1 MFGVGRM
8 TDSVNRADATRPRCV
23 LLINPTITA
32 RRNARFPLA
41 MLSLSRA
48 LEGRYITDLLDGNVD
63 RDFVASALRA
73 ISASRVDAV
82 GVTIMGGPQLRSAI
96 AVSRAIRAAAPGIP
110 IIWGGAFPTNCPDA
124 ALNTPY
130 VDYAV
135 RGQGEDT
142 LVQLLDTL
150 FGLRGE
156 TLASIAGLSWR
167 SQGKIIH
174 NKGRMFSAAS
184 LSRRLP
190 YERLEDPTQY
200 LSSTYLGRRTV
211 GYQAA
216 LGCRFRCTFCGVAA
230 MFRGKMALPPAARL
244 EHDLE
249 FLTRQLG
256 VDAIQFYDHNFFDRE
271 VDMDPLLEVLAKY
284 ELPWWCFARSDALAN
299 LSERSWEL
307 LRKSRLRMAYI
318 GAESPSDWLLHD
330 VRKGTRPDQTLAAI
344 EACRGHGVTPELSF
358 MLAPPQDPEGETE
371 KTLEFIH
378 LIKRRYPETEV
389 MIYIYTPLPPN
400 PDSPKATV
408 VRAASELRHAD
419 GTPVVFPGTADG
431 WAQPEWHAYW
441 CHSGAPWLSARLHQR
456 IRDFTTVLGCRF
468 PTIMDIRAP
477 AVGKTALR
485 ALASWRYAYRKYN
498 HPWEL
503 DLCKRVIGLRDP
515 RVLSL

>member
-1 MFGVGRM
+1 
-8 TDSVNRADATRPRCV
+8 
-23 LLINPTITA
+23 
-32 RRNARFPLA
+32 
-41 MLSLSRA
+41 
-48 LEGRYITDLLDGNVD
+48 
-63 RDFVASALRA
+63 
-73 ISASRVDAV
+73 
-82 GVTIMGGPQLRSAI
+82 
-96 AVSRAIRAAAPGIP
+96 
-110 IIWGGAFPTNCPDA
+110 
-124 ALNTPY
+124 
-130 VDYAV
+130 
-135 RGQGEDT
+135 
-142 LVQLLDTL
+142 
-150 FGLRGE
+150 
-156 TLASIAGLSWR
+156 
-167 SQGKIIH
+167 
-174 NKGRMFSAAS
+174 
-184 LSRRLP
+184 
-190 YERLEDPTQY
+190 
-200 LSSTYLGRRTV
+200 
-211 GYQAA
+211 
-216 LGCRFRCTFCGVAA
+216 
-230 MFRGKMALPPAARL
+230 
-244 EHDLE
+244 
-249 FLTRQLG
+249 
-256 VDAIQFYDHNFFDRE
+256 
-271 VDMDPLLEVLAKY
+271 MDPLLEVLAKY